1 VRTGKLSFQPEH
13 QEAAG
18 DLLVVTDNRNRV
30 LLYSISAG
38 EQKAKWFGYRPQIS
52 RNGDRLCLANGR
64 GKLAVYDLRTLKQTN
79 EFLFADRVSAD
90 LFSEDGKRLLVLTN
104 DQTSFIL
111 EVTGG
116 STGTVA
122 STKK

>member
-1 VRTGKLSFQPEH
+1 MATGCAWRTG
-13 QEAAG
+13 G
-18 DLLVVTDNRNRV
+18 
-30 LLYSISAG
+30 
-38 EQKAKWFGYRPQIS
+38 
-52 RNGDRLCLANGR
+52 
-64 GKLAVYDLRTLKQTN
+64 GKLAVYDLRTLKQAN

-90 LFSEDGKRLLVLTN
+90 LFAEDGKRVFVLTN

>member
-1 VRTGKLSFQPEH
+1 
-13 QEAAG
+13 
-18 DLLVVTDNRNRV
+18 
-30 LLYSISAG
+30 
-38 EQKAKWFGYRPQIS
+38 
-52 RNGDRLCLANGR
+52 
-64 GKLAVYDLRTLKQTN
+64 VYDLRTLKQTK

-90 LFSEDGKRLLVLTN
+90 LFSEDGKRLFVLTN

-111 EVTGG
+111 EVAGG